1 MRIDGFN
8 AATQIATEQNAQVSS
23 NVSARSGLQDS
34 DVRTT
39 LSVDSASISSF
50 ATKALE
56 SPSLRQ
62 DKIDSLRQ
70 AITSGQYKLDPSK
83 IAGSMI
89 DEGA

>member
-23 NVSARSGLQDS
+23 HVSARSGLQDS
-34 DVRTT
+34 DDRTT
-39 LSVDSASISSF
+39 LSVDSASISSL

-89 DEGA
+89 DEEA